1 MPKTTVPEIIAL
13 VRAGVEVFAA
23 FKKNNGRDP
32 TDEEL
37 TAQLEERNAVE
48 IDYLKELA
56 AFRER
61 HKV

>member
-1 MPKTTVPEIIAL
+1 MPKTTHPEISSLI
-13 VRAGVEVFAA
+13 RAGVEVFAA
-23 FKKNNGRDP
+23 FKKSNGRDP

-37 TAQLEERNAVE
+37 AAKLEERNAVE
-48 IDYLKELA
+48 IEYLKELA